1 MAEYDRQGSVGQPPV
16 AGIGRRQL
24 LGGTVSGAS
33 LFLAAPA
40 AFAQFKVEVAGVGLT
55 QRPFALAPF
64 KRVTQ
69 APVAVDQVVIAD
81 LERSGEFRQV
91 ASASGELDE
100 NTRPNFEP
108 WRAVGADALITGSIN
123 QVAVG
128 RWDVR
133 YRLWEVVRGEDLGG
147 VSFPAQDSELRL
159 AAHRVADSVYE
170 KLTGVRGVFATRVA
184 YVTADGSQNRL
195 WIADADGESPQAA
208 LDSPQP
214 VISPAW
220 SPEGER
226 LAYVSFE
233 ARKPV
238 VYVHTLATGK
248 RQVVANYRGSNS
260 APAWMPDGKG
270 LVATLSLAGHSQIY
284 AIGLEG
290 GRPTRLSDSQSIDTE
305 PTFSPDGKLLYFV
318 SDRGGS
324 PQIYRMA
331 AGGGN
336 VQRITF
342 SGGYNV
348 SPSIAPDGNRMAY
361 VGLVEGRYTLMVMD
375 LTSGAAQ
382 PVPGA
387 LDVESPSFSAN
398 GRMIVYA
405 SRTKGRDE
413 LITTTV
419 DGRVRTRLLGAK
431 GDIREPAWGP
441 FRD

>member
-1 MAEYDRQGSVGQPPV
+1 MADCYRQGTMGGSREF
-16 AGIGRRQL
+16 GIGRRQL
-24 LGGTVSGAS
+24 LGGSVAGAS
-33 LFLAAPA
+33 LGLVAAPA
-40 AFAQFKVEVAGVGLT
+40 LAQFKVEVAGVGLT

-64 KRVTQ
+64 SNPGRS
-69 APVAVDQVVIAD
+69 PVAVDAVVVAD

-91 ASASGELDE
+91 ASASGALDE
-100 NTRPNFEP
+100 NTRPVFEP

-123 QVAVG
+123 PVAAG

-133 YRLWEVVRGEDLGG
+133 YRLWDVVRGEDLGG
-147 VSFPAQDSELRL
+147 VSFPARDTELRL

-170 KLTGVRGVFATRVA
+170 KLTGIRGIFATRVA
-184 YVTADGSQNRL
+184 YVTADDNKYKL
-195 WIADADGESPQAA
+195 WIADADGEEPQTA
-208 LDSPQP
+208 LDSPEP

-220 SPEGER
+220 SPEGNR

-238 VYVHTLATGK
+238 VYTHTLSTGE
-248 RQVVANYRGSNS
+248 RRVVANYRGSNS
-260 APAWMPDGKG
+260 APVWTPDGKG

-284 AIGLEG
+284 AIGLGG

-305 PTFSPDGKLLYFV
+305 PTFSPDGASLYFV

-331 AGGGN
+331 AQGGKA
-336 VQRITF
+336 QRVTF
-342 SGGYNV
+342 TGGYNV
-348 SPSIAPDGNRMAY
+348 SPSISPDGTRMAY
-361 VGLVEGRYTLMVMD
+361 VALLEGRYTLMVME
-375 LTSGAAQ
+375 LGSGMAQ

-419 DGRVRTRLLGAK
+419 DGRIRTRLLGAK